1 MGGEEPFNEWLASE
15 ICDILGFDHTM
26 NELGILHNQLVSKST
41 DFINGNMELVTAND
55 ILSSEK
61 KPNSISDFEFF
72 VNILNQN
79 GILNAKV
86 ELSKMFALDCFMM
99 NEDRHT
105 RNFGIVRDVNTLQWI
120 KVAPIYDTGYALQ
133 ANRNRLNTNFE
144 NRTGKFFNNTSKP
157 YEDIFKAISNTTS
170 LYDWNEIEKIVPLY
184 KQQLEKYK
192 DVTNMS
198 SDRINALVGGLKH
211 RIMWMNKQIKKL

>member
-1 MGGEEPFNEWLASE
+1 
-15 ICDILGFDHTM
+15 
-26 NELGILHNQLVSKST
+26 
-41 DFINGNMELVTAND
+41 
-55 ILSSEK
+55 
-61 KPNSISDFEFF
+61 
-72 VNILNQN
+72 
-79 GILNAKV
+79 
-86 ELSKMFALDCFMM
+86 MFALDCFMM

-144 NRTGKFFNNTSKP
+144 NGTGKFFNNTSKP

-198 SDRINALVGGLKH
+198 SARINALVGGLKH
-211 RIMWMNKQIKKL
+211 RIMWMNKQIKKLKVTNSFEFVTFFQKHKKIQIIKRNPQNFVKIITFSRI